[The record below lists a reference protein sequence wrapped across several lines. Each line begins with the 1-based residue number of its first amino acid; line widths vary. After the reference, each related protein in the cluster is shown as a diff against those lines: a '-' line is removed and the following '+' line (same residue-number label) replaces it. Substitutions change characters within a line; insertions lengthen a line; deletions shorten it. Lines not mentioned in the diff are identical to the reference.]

1 MSGDWGIGLPWL
13 LLAEFEV
20 VQESTGFTP
29 RELVFGQKVDGAL
42 VDLQNGRLP
51 EEALQSLADYVKE
64 FGLKL
69 YRAGKLTKQKLQIV
83 QGKVKKAS
91 WPGWRVTSLVQAILL
106 TSPLQAKYC
115 DSQQFTVLTNFILIT
130 GCRKFVKLCH
140 VCLLKAFCSH
150 YLVEP
155 DLQNVKLARGWV
167 SAWWGVVAGKFE
179 KLSEDDSMFL
189 DPSWF
194 RFDTQ
199 SSTAELLGMLSL
211 TLSGLLYYI
220 FEEVKEAAGVRSP
233 AYAGQRRCRAAC
245 IQLGLPPNEE
255 VGF

>member
-91 WPGWRVTSLVQAILL
+91 
-106 TSPLQAKYC
+106 
-115 DSQQFTVLTNFILIT
+115 
-130 GCRKFVKLCH
+130 
-140 VCLLKAFCSH
+140 
-150 YLVEP
+150 
-155 DLQNVKLARGWV
+155 
-167 SAWWGVVAGKFE
+167 
-179 KLSEDDSMFL
+179 
-189 DPSWF
+189 
-194 RFDTQ
+194 
-199 SSTAELLGMLSL
+199 
-211 TLSGLLYYI
+211 
-220 FEEVKEAAGVRSP
+220 
-233 AYAGQRRCRAAC
+233 
-245 IQLGLPPNEE
+245 
-255 VGF
+255 